1 VSSDEAFVLA
11 VLAALKEVR
20 LEAIVVGSV
29 AGILQGSP
37 VTTQD
42 LDLLVRDTPGNRKKI
57 QALGV
62 ALGARP
68 RPMTDLSPALRIHL
82 PAATVDLLFDQLPG
96 GLSFE
101 ALRSR
106 ALSLR
111 LGAQTAV
118 VACLEDLIASKE
130 ACGRPKDLAQLP
142 VLRETL
148 RVSRA
153 VKRR

>member
-1 VSSDEAFVLA
+1 
-11 VLAALKEVR
+11 
-20 LEAIVVGSV
+20 
-29 AGILQGSP
+29 
-37 VTTQD
+37 
-42 LDLLVRDTPGNRKKI
+42 LV
-57 QALGV
+57 
-62 ALGARP
+62 
-68 RPMTDLSPALRIHL
+68 
-82 PAATVDLLFDQLPG
+82 
-96 GLSFE
+96 SFE

-106 ALSLR
+106 GLSLR

-153 VKRR
+153 VKAIVAKPSTSAGTTQDLNSTQVRGTTLIQ